1 MFLNMSE
8 IIVFISTSVSLIV
21 SSIVLVYFRMF
32 RKSQSVIY
40 QLPPSRQGALVPVSP
55 YQALPNLSN
64 LALEQSS
71 KIHYE
76 QAALVIEFNEM
87 LSAELKLLRNNNENR
102 TITGPVLNAI
112 ASIISNPFVA
122 EIAQNKVGYYLVKAS
137 RDANFMIANGVKV
150 AQEFGKSTQAGP
162 RAVIV
167 GGAVTGA
174 VTLSG
179 PAVVA
184 VALAATAEY
193 ILTAKIDRISKTADL
208 VHNRQLAEAL
218 SAADHVSQLVQRLRG
233 YDNPS
238 DWPEVLMSPLATAH
252 HELIRQTLVAIRLR
266 NLILDDDID
275 DKAQPSDPSVGNYSS
290 AYDELAAGYQL
301 LMVAAQAAAAR
312 LVHAQSHGDAV
323 TTAELEWQLCDHIT
337 KLREHQEVIDSLA
350 DRKSPWF
357 KKKWGRTLISL
368 RNAHSG
374 IISLIEAREYQ
385 FALMVDGSK
394 VEMFALPAAPIYL
407 PETDP
412 LSGTSGE

>member
-8 IIVFISTSVSLIV
+8 IIVFISTTVSLIV
-21 SSIVLVYFRMF
+21 SSIVLVYFRKF

-40 QLPPSRQGALVPVSP
+40 RLPTLRQGALVPVSP

-64 LALEQSS
+64 LTLEQSS

-76 QAALVIEFNEM
+76 QAALVIEFNEL
-87 LSAELKLLRNNNENR
+87 LSSELELLRKNNEFS
-102 TITGPVLNAI
+102 TIKGPVLKAI
-112 ASIISNPFVA
+112 ASILDNPVVA
-122 EIAQNKVGYYLVKAS
+122 EIAQKKTGYYLVRAS

-162 RAVIV
+162 KAVIV

-174 VTLSG
+174 VALSG
-179 PAVVA
+179 TAVVA

-275 DKAQPSDPSVGNYSS
+275 DKAQPSDPLVGNHSS
-290 AYDELAAGYQL
+290 AFYELAAGYEL

-312 LVHAQSHGDAV
+312 LVHALSHGDAV
-323 TTAELEWQLCDHIT
+323 TTAELEWQLHDHIK
-337 KLREHQEVIDSLA
+337 KLKEHQEVIDSLA

-357 KKKWGRTLISL
+357 KKKWGRSLINL
-368 RNAHSG
+368 RNTFSEV
-374 IISLIEAREYQ
+374 ISIIEANEYQ
-385 FALMVDGSK
+385 FALMVEGSE

-407 PETDP
+407 PETAP
-412 LSGTSGE
+412 LSDMAGE